1 MPFDLNDRR
10 ALAALIAI
18 SVLLFIVD
26 LGGRDLWDID
36 EGMHAAIAQTMLLSG
51 NWVTPVFNGEAFLD
65 KPPLF
70 NWLTAIA
77 FELFGNN
84 EFAARLPA
92 ALSALAIVLLC
103 YGIGRE
109 LYSRRTGLLA
119 GVILATSLELAAMAR
134 TVQYDVPFALFTTL
148 ALFAYILAMREQ
160 RPTQRYW
167 VLFYLAIGL
176 AVLTKGPLG
185 AVLVGIAVAA
195 HLVAT
200 RSGRAWL
207 RVLNPAGILAF
218 FAITVPWYV
227 LMELANP
234 GYIDYFVIRQ
244 HVGNVLGEIGEYVA
258 RHPEPVYYYIP
269 IFIGAMLPWSLTLPQ
284 SVYAALKRREA
295 RVAHADILLA
305 AFLAGSLVVLSAAT
319 SKLASYLIPLLPVAA
334 VLIGRYWDR
343 LFDGR
348 PGTRNFSQI
357 ILFGCLFLILVMFTA
372 HTIINQPFT
381 HWDARTGVAHN
392 DFEWFLLGFS
402 TLWLV
407 ATVFALLAKQ
417 RSSFVTLS
425 LITPFVIGFILWV
438 LGPRVDDYRGS
449 KVIGMLIDAR
459 LSADEPIYFYGRLP
473 DAAMFY
479 TNRNAV
485 MLETDEA
492 LRHHMTR
499 EERVFVLVRTRN
511 GFWDDTPRDAYYVLA
526 TMANKA
532 IISNQADDPEKVGSG
547 NAPQDTAKVP
557 VNQLRTARWSDTND

>member
-10 ALAALIAI
+10 ALTALIAI

-36 EGMHAAIAQTMLLSG
+36 EGMHAAIAQTMSLSG
-51 NWVTPVFNGEAFLD
+51 DWVTPKFNGEAFLD

-77 FELFGNN
+77 FRLFGNN

-92 ALSALAIVLLC
+92 ALSALASVLLC

-119 GVILATSLELAAMAR
+119 GAILATSLEFAAMAR

-148 ALFAYILAMREQ
+148 ALFAYILAMRER

-167 VLFYLAIGL
+167 VLFYLAAGL

-185 AVLVGIAVAA
+185 VVLVGVAVAA

-200 RSGRAWL
+200 RSARAWL
-207 RVLNPAGILAF
+207 RALNPAGILIF

-234 GYIDYFVIRQ
+234 GYIHYFIIQQ
-244 HVGNVLGEIGEYVA
+244 HVGNVLGEIGEHVA

-269 IFIGAMLPWSLTLPQ
+269 VFIVAMLPWSLTLPQ
-284 SVYAALKRREA
+284 SVYSALKYREA
-295 RVAHADILLA
+295 RVARADILLV
-305 AFLAGSLVVLSAAT
+305 AFFAGSLLVLSAAT
-319 SKLASYLIPLLPVAA
+319 SKLANYLVPVLPVAA

-343 LFDGR
+343 LFDAR
-348 PGTRNFSQI
+348 PGTRDLSQI
-357 ILFGCLFLILVMFTA
+357 ILFGSLFLILVVFTA

-381 HWDARTGVAHN
+381 HWDARTGVAHD

-417 RSSFVTLS
+417 RSSFVSLS

-438 LGPRVDDYRGS
+438 LGPRVDDYRGA
-449 KVIGMLIDAR
+449 KVIAMMIDER

-473 DAAMFY
+473 DSAMFY
-479 TNRNAV
+479 TNRNAI
-485 MLETDEA
+485 MLETKES
-492 LRHHMTR
+492 LRQHMTR

-511 GFWDDTPRDAYYVLA
+511 GFWDDTPRDDYFVLA
-526 TMANKA
+526 IVANKA
-532 IISNQADDPEKVGSG
+532 IISNQADDPGKAASG
-547 NAPQDTAKVP
+547 NAPQDAARFP
-557 VNQLRTARWSDTND
+557 ANQ